1 MLALDLA
8 SQLEALITLS
18 IIAIL
23 ALKFRLLD
31 GPGVAA
37 SIPIGYITIVFAGL
51 RYFLIL
57 LAFFTISSLA
67 TRFRVKI
74 LGEGFIEKD
83 WVRGWRNVLAN
94 GLASTFIII
103 APLFFSQLTSQL
115 MTIGFLGALGTAFA
129 DTLATEMGLLSRHEP
144 RMITNLRRV
153 EKGTPGAVTLY
164 GYLGSMLA
172 LLILCSLAWI
182 LQLADQLM
190 ILITII
196 AGILGTTIDSLL
208 GAGLQQKYRC
218 TVCGR
223 IVENPKH
230 CDKPAEKY
238 SGISWINT
246 HIVNLLSTSM
256 GAMIAML
263 LYILLA

>member
-1 MLALDLA
+1 
-8 SQLEALITLS
+8 
-18 IIAIL
+18 
-23 ALKFRLLD
+23 
-31 GPGVAA
+31 
-37 SIPIGYITIVFAGL
+37 
-51 RYFLIL
+51 
-57 LAFFTISSLA
+57 
-67 TRFRVKI
+67 
-74 LGEGFIEKD
+74 
-83 WVRGWRNVLAN
+83 
-94 GLASTFIII
+94 
-103 APLFFSQLTSQL
+103 
-115 MTIGFLGALGTAFA
+115 
-129 DTLATEMGLLSRHEP
+129 
-144 RMITNLRRV
+144 
-153 EKGTPGAVTLY
+153 
-164 GYLGSMLA
+164 
-172 LLILCSLAWI
+172 
-182 LQLADQLM
+182 M